1 MPLFSLAIFTAI
13 VFFIA
18 VPTFLFL
25 YSLIEYRKI
34 RRIVIR
40 STSAQFLSEDMK
52 KGDYCRLFG
61 QFDGFKDDDE
71 IWIQTDQALVKVKMR
86 HGKVIFLPERVNE
99 IPSGF
104 FGVRIPGSLK
114 ILKWKK
120 INNLEFKTKI
130 FLFGEIQK
138 ADGVYVFDASDPKTL
153 LVLYEGVPEDI
164 DKELVVQSKNRYTYF
179 QSPSLSALFIGSLMM
194 CLISIFEYQFS
205 GFSFMFFLYLLT
217 AFVPVLFFAPP
228 GCLFLLLSYRLKYKI
243 FLLRHDYYFHY
254 FNSERSESDTRRYWK
269 KLWIFEIAGVTT
281 AVLAGVINFFLYLG
295 MVYFLVP

>member
-153 LVLYEGVPEDI
+153 LALY
-164 DKELVVQSKNRYTYF
+164 
-179 QSPSLSALFIGSLMM
+179 
-194 CLISIFEYQFS
+194 
-205 GFSFMFFLYLLT
+205 
-217 AFVPVLFFAPP
+217 
-228 GCLFLLLSYRLKYKI
+228 
-243 FLLRHDYYFHY
+243 
-254 FNSERSESDTRRYWK
+254 
-269 KLWIFEIAGVTT
+269 
-281 AVLAGVINFFLYLG
+281 
-295 MVYFLVP
+295 

>member
-18 VPTFLFL
+18 VPTFFFL

-194 CLISIFEYQFS
+194 CLISILEYQFS
-205 GFSFMFFLYLLT
+205 GRINARCPVFFVDKRNQRRKIGLFKFLFQKRFPGGFNLYVHTGSNQRVTLISKSFCQRL
-217 AFVPVLFFAPP
+217 PV
-228 GCLFLLLSYRLKYKI
+228 
-243 FLLRHDYYFHY
+243 
-254 FNSERSESDTRRYWK
+254 T
-269 KLWIFEIAGVTT
+269 
-281 AVLAGVINFFLYLG
+281 
-295 MVYFLVP
+295 